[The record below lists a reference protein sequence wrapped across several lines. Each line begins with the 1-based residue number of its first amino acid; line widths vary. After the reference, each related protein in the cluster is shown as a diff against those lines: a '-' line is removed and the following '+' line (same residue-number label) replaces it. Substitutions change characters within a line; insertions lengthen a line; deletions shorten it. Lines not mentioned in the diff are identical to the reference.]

1 MEQEVDDRW
10 HGHRSGVAE
19 DRGQLGWKGEGG
31 WRGQR
36 PRSMMGGMVA
46 RSSET
51 ETDVDNGRRAVQSL
65 DLAQVQK

>member
-1 MEQEVDDRW
+1 M
-10 HGHRSGVAE
+10 AE

-65 DLAQVQK
+65 DQEQVQK